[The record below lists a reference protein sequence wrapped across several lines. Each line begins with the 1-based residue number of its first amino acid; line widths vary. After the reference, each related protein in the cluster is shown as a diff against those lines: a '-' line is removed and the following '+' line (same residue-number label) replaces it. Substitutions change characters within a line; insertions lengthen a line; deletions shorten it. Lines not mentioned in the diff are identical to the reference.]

1 MYNTRYTRKLLQS
14 TILLAALF
22 AYSIALPNPCQKAEG
37 QSASVSITGQYGTF
51 VQLSAGTPPASG
63 GRTVSIADKGTG
75 CVASGSQPNNQSF
88 GDSVD
93 FGDLSKGDGE
103 ECPATIGIR
112 MRSNSSFRLVASMS
126 SFRCRGLRFHGKDVN
141 DADGGSFV
149 HIWAGAL
156 STTGPNSASPSSVA
170 VNSSFTGG
178 TTLATLAR
186 GGCTASS
193 TLICSAPAASIGGT
207 SNSPDNAIELPIFV
221 SVPTGMELGPAP
233 GAAAGTFTFTVQ
245 FGTYTGP

>member
-1 MYNTRYTRKLLQS
+1 MYYKRYARKFLQS
-14 TILLAALF
+14 SLLLSLVF
-22 AYSIALPNPCQKAEG
+22 AYSIVYPGICPEAEG

-51 VQLSAGTPPASG
+51 VQLSAGTPPAAG
-63 GRTVSIADKGTG
+63 GRTVSVADKGTG
-75 CVASGSQPNNQSF
+75 CVASGSQPNNQAF
-88 GDSVD
+88 GSSID

-112 MRSNSSFRLVASMS
+112 LRSNSAFRLVASMS
-126 SFRCRGLRFHGKDVN
+126 SFRCRGLRFQGKDVT
-141 DADGGSFV
+141 DQDGGTFV
-149 HIWAGAL
+149 HVWAGAL
-156 STTGPNSASPSSVA
+156 STTGANAASPSSVS

-193 TLICSAPAASIGGT
+193 TLICAAPAASIGGT
-207 SNSPDNAIELPIFV
+207 SNSPDNALELPIYV

-233 GAAAGTFTFTVQ
+233 GTASGTFSFTVQ